1 MKYYLFAFSF
11 EKKIMFEWLLGSLT
25 ASMRYR
31 AWMRAIC
38 FNPGVFDFYLG
49 VKYPLWKLS
58 RNKILNK
65 FLYVFAFYLKKV
77 KKFYKCSLKYFY
89 AVAYL
94 LHKKCQFLILTP
106 AGRNCHLGDSE
117 DIDYS
122 VNI

>member
-1 MKYYLFAFSF
+1 
-11 EKKIMFEWLLGSLT
+11 MFEWLLGSLT

-31 AWMRAIC
+31 TWMRAIC
-38 FNPGVFDFYLG
+38 SNPGVFDFYLG

-89 AVAYL
+89 AVACL
-94 LHKKCQFLILTP
+94 LHKKCQFLILIP
-106 AGRNCHLGDSE
+106 VGRNCHLGDSE

-122 VNI
+122 LNI